1 MLEHF
6 LQNNEFSFYSQGHN
20 WQFLL
25 DQEKCEIFFMIFFWC
40 LHPDYQKKPK
50 TSIINYRVR

>member
-6 LQNNEFSFYSQGHN
+6 LQNNEFSFCSQGHN
-20 WQFLL
+20 WQILL
-25 DQEKCEIFFMIFFWC
+25 DQESCETFFMIFSWC

-50 TSIINYRVR
+50 TANINYRVR